1 MPVEPLPNA
10 PLVLE
15 APALA
20 APARF
25 TPRFAIAATFIAFG
39 VAFGLWAGSSATI
52 LGRTGLGPGIF
63 GLMLSGFT
71 GAYLAAMSGANVLSR
86 RLTVKRTL
94 IAALLAISPIL
105 AGLLAAYSPLTLG
118 VGLIAYGMLAGVL
131 DATMNAEGARIE
143 KRLGLPILARLHGGA
158 SAGTACGAIL
168 GSLIATSAAPWA
180 SNLIAAVALG
190 GAAILVAVAI
200 PSDAGDL
207 MRGRLAVNGRLFSR
221 TLVVLGLT
229 VGVCI
234 ACESATMSW
243 SALLLR
249 QEAPR
254 WAAFA
259 GLGAAFFAA
268 CQASLRF
275 NADWLRL
282 HLGDRALILLSLAVA
297 AFGLC
302 VVAAH
307 EGFAL
312 SVLGFAIIGVG
323 TGSIV
328 PCGFALAASRPNV
341 SAGASISAVAF
352 IGGFP
357 RLPSPL
363 VTGAIANAFSL
374 SAAFFCL
381 SGLLLA
387 AFAGVV
393 FFVPG
398 EAQKPRSARLVRSQ
412 RRLLP

>member
-1 MPVEPLPNA
+1 MEAGPPRSAGSLRRPPQGRGRRADGFLSGCRASLCRTA
-10 PLVLE
+10 PLVLD

-63 GLMLSGFT
+63 GLMLSAFT
-71 GAYLAAMSGANVLSR
+71 GAYLAAMSGANVLAR

-94 IAALLAISPIL
+94 IASMLAIAPVL
-105 AGLLAAYSPLTLG
+105 AGLLAARSPLSLG
-118 VGLIAYGMLAGVL
+118 VGLLAYGALAGAL

-143 KRLGLPILARLHGGA
+143 QRLGIPILARLHGGA
-158 SAGTACGAIL
+158 SAGAACGAIL
-168 GSLIATSAAPWA
+168 GSLIASSAAPWA
-180 SNLIAAVALG
+180 SSLIAAAALG

-207 MRGRLAVNGRLFSR
+207 MRGRLDVNARLFSR

-259 GLGAAFFAA
+259 GLGGRV
-268 CQASLRF
+268 LR
-275 NADWLRL
+275 
-282 HLGDRALILLSLAVA
+282 GVPGVA
-297 AFGLC
+297 AVQRGLR
-302 VVAAH
+302 
-307 EGFAL
+307 
-312 SVLGFAIIGVG
+312 
-323 TGSIV
+323 
-328 PCGFALAASRPNV
+328 CGCV
-341 SAGASISAVAF
+341 SA
-352 IGGFP
+352 
-357 RLPSPL
+357 
-363 VTGAIANAFSL
+363 T
-374 SAAFFCL
+374 
-381 SGLLLA
+381 
-387 AFAGVV
+387 
-393 FFVPG
+393 
-398 EAQKPRSARLVRSQ
+398 AR
-412 RRLLP
+412 